1 MGDVTKINPMAKKH
15 SDKVKL
21 CFDNLKDVELP
32 NSGNEFFVFIELFDA
47 LEKGELSQELF
58 DKFKQIENSSSC
70 WRKLKETLIV
80 AEYRG
85 REKSI

>member
-1 MGDVTKINPMAKKH
+1 MGDITKINPMAQKH

-21 CFDNLKDVELP
+21 CFDNLTTVELP
-32 NSGNEFFVFIELFDA
+32 NSGNEFFILIELFEA

-58 DKFKQIENSSSC
+58 DRFKQIENSSLC
-70 WRKLKETLIV
+70 WKKVKETLIK

-85 REKSI
+85 RDKAL